1 MFEISFG
8 ELIVIGIVA
17 LVIIGPERLPKV
29 ARTVGALIGR
39 AQRFVHSV
47 KTDIQREVNVSEL
60 KQLQADVTDAAR
72 QFEDS
77 VRKHSD
83 DISQPLQDVRDSLR
97 TTPSPNH
104 TDPSPPS
111 VSSDSKK

>member
-17 LVIIGPERLPKV
+17 LVVIGPERLPKV

-97 TTPSPNH
+97 ASPSPNH
-104 TDPSPPS
+104 TDPTPPS
-111 VSSDSKK
+111 VSSDNKK